1 MDIELQL
8 QLKAYKY
15 SYMPNILLKKHYRRV
30 ENVSEATKKR
40 GWIGPLIL
48 AIICVILLWPIAF
61 FGSDWTVY
69 WGHWLLSVIFA
80 LALAWLRTK
89 YFWEE

>member
-1 MDIELQL
+1 MSSAQ
-8 QLKAYKY
+8 KG
-15 SYMPNILLKKHYRRV
+15 S
-30 ENVSEATKKR
+30 

-48 AIICVILLWPIAF
+48 AIIFIILLWPVAY

-69 WGHWLLSVIFA
+69 WGHWLLSVLFA
-80 LALAWLRTK
+80 VTITYLRTK